1 MNRKVLA
8 VLAAVLLT
16 AAACAACFADSSW
29 KLAGAWNYTLSIP
42 SAAINGYPASLTE
55 TGVMTMHMTESGDK
69 EYFSTYDQNWNGTL
83 TVNGQ
88 GQTYSGSVAGK
99 TLNPAL
105 YNPGSAYVSGNTQTI
120 SGTTVKSKYTLTQVE
135 ENKVTGTA
143 VLTYGGET
151 ATGTIT
157 ATRPSQDG
165 GDSGG
170 GGCSAGFAAIALL
183 ALVPLV
189 LRRKQDRQA
198 Q

>member
-8 VLAAVLLT
+8 VLAAVLLAAT
-16 AAACAACFADSSW
+16 ACTACFADDSW
-29 KLAGAWNYTLSIP
+29 KLAGTWNYTLNIP
-42 SAAINGYPASLTE
+42 SATINGSPASLTE
-55 TGVMTMHMTESGDK
+55 TGVMTMHMTENGGK
-69 EYFSTYDQNWNGTL
+69 EYFSTYDQSWNGTL

-88 GQTYSGSVAGK
+88 AQTYSGSMAGK

-105 YNPGSAYVSGNTQTI
+105 YNPGSAYVSSNTQTI
-120 SGTTVKSKYTLTQVE
+120 SGVTVTSKYTLTQVE

-151 ATGTIT
+151 ATGTVT
-157 ATRPSQDG
+157 ATRPAADG